1 MEKNLVR
8 QTYTN
13 PALEAFISATFG
25 VVQEKAKVS
34 GESLALKNLP
44 PQNGDHMDFFEEYHE
59 QHQSL
64 IHSVN
69 TELSFETTRYNA
81 VSGKE
86 NAEKEIHAL
95 HVKKSKATDKLIE
108 CENRVKNM
116 HPSPRTKKTFLMW
129 LWIAVGVLCLAEGIF
144 TVPILQIFGLNFLEA
159 LIFGIIFGSVL
170 SIYAHSIP
178 WLVSLGKTVWQ
189 RWAII
194 AGLFILTF
202 AFFFFLGSMRAN
214 YLMDSMKTEGAT
226 VNFSA
231 WPFALASIL
240 LLLTAMTLPILYY
253 PSDEEKRVRVQ
264 YEEAIKEKE
273 LWDKEIAKIEGEITE
288 QGAKKDTLLISSA
301 AIIEY
306 GQSLEHRIISH
317 ARLCFSLFKKHNLM
331 HRTDGIK
338 PDSFREYPF
347 AFATFFNLQLQRV

>member
-1 MEKNLVR
+1 MTSAIIKH
-8 QTYTN
+8 TYTN
-13 PALEAFISATFG
+13 PALEALLSATFG
-25 VVQEKAKVS
+25 MVQEKAKAS
-34 GESLALKNLP
+34 GETLAFKNLP

-64 IHSVN
+64 IHTVN
-69 TELSFETTRYNA
+69 TELNFETTRYNA
-81 VSGKE
+81 VQGKE
-86 NAEKEIHAL
+86 NAEKDIQAL
-95 HVKKSKATDKLIE
+95 HAKKSKAADKLIE
-108 CENRVKNM
+108 CESRVKNI
-116 HPSPRTKKTFLMW
+116 HPSPRTRKTFLMW
-129 LWIAVGVLCLAEGIF
+129 LWIAIGVLCLAEGIF
-144 TVPILQIFGLNFLEA
+144 TIPILQIFGLNFLEA
-159 LIFGIIFGSVL
+159 LILGIIFGGVL

-189 RWAII
+189 RRAII
-194 AGLFILTF
+194 AGLFVLTF

-214 YLMDSMKTEGAT
+214 YLMDSMKTDGAT

-253 PSDEEKRVRVQ
+253 PSDEEKRVRLQ

-273 LWDKEIAKIEGEITE
+273 VWDKEIARIESEITGL
-288 QGAKKDTLLISSA
+288 GAKKDTLLVSSA

-317 ARLCFSLFKKHNLM
+317 AKLCFSLFKKHNLM

-338 PDSFREYPF
+338 PDCFREYPF
-347 AFATFFNLQLQRV
+347 AFTTYFNLQLQKA